1 MNGIES
7 IMELIKDP
15 TRDGVLEL
23 ASQYL
28 EILEAYELLSREYE
42 ELIDEDLKETE
53 ETLVLFD
60 KAVKINHE
68 RKIEHKHAISALDAI
83 RIGLGIGKGAVKE
96 VAAEIR
102 SLFVA
107 KSKIDKRI
115 AELIDGL
122 LEMQARKGRV
132 DIITKLVAIQ
142 KIKLCAR
149 GELVERKK
157 QW

>member
-1 MNGIES
+1 MDGIES
-7 IMELIKDP
+7 IMELIKNP
-15 TRDGVLEL
+15 TREGVLEL

-42 ELIDEDLKETE
+42 ELTDDDLKETE

-60 KAVKINHE
+60 QALKINQE
-68 RKIEHKHAISALDAI
+68 RRIEHKQAISALDAI
-83 RIGLGIGKGAVKE
+83 RVGLGIEKGAVKD

-122 LEMQARKGRV
+122 LEMQARKGKV

>member
-1 MNGIES
+1 MDSIES

-15 TRDGVLEL
+15 TREGVLEL

-28 EILEAYELLSREYE
+28 EILEAHELLSREYE
-42 ELIDEDLKETE
+42 ELVDEDLKETE

-60 KAVKINHE
+60 QALKINQE
-68 RKIEHKHAISALDAI
+68 RRIEHKQAISALDAI
-83 RIGLGIGKGAVKE
+83 RVGLGIEKGAVKD

-149 GELVERKK
+149 GELV
-157 QW
+157 

>member
-1 MNGIES
+1 
-7 IMELIKDP
+7 MELIKDP
-15 TRDGVLEL
+15 TREGVLEL

-42 ELIDEDLKETE
+42 ELVDEDLKETE

-60 KAVKINHE
+60 QALKINQE
-68 RKIEHKHAISALDAI
+68 RRIEHKQAISALDAI
-83 RIGLGIGKGAVKE
+83 RVGLGIEKGAVKD
-96 VAAEIR
+96 VGAEIR